1 MLNSEVSRRITSVA
15 PAERTWAVAPGTWKA
30 AADGGAAAA
39 AVAAAAGVHG
49 AGGTDS
55 VGVCSRRG

>member
-1 MLNSEVSRRITSVA
+1 MLNSEVSRGITSVA

-30 AADGGAAAA
+30 AADGGAAA
-39 AVAAAAGVHG
+39 VAAAAGVHG